1 MRAAA
6 TEQAHGSCLCG
17 GIRYR
22 VSGELGAI
30 MVCHCSRCRKA
41 NGSAF
46 QATSPIATVDF
57 QLQSGQELL
66 AEYESSPGVFR
77 VFCRVCASPL
87 YSRRTATP
95 EVLRLRIGSLDT
107 PVVGR
112 PALHI
117 FTASK
122 AEWHDIHDDAPQH
135 ANAPDKVPL
144 PDKRR

>member
-1 MRAAA
+1 V
-6 TEQAHGSCLCG
+6 
-17 GIRYR
+17 RYCF
-22 VSGELGAI
+22 SSELGPI

-46 QATSPIATVDF
+46 QATSPVAAADF

-95 EVLRLRIGSLDT
+95 DMLRLRLGSLDT
-107 PVVGR
+107 PVAGR

-122 AEWHDIHDDAPQH
+122 AEWHDIHDDAPRYPVLPGEVPP
-135 ANAPDKVPL
+135 PDHS
-144 PDKRR
+144 R

>member
-1 MRAAA
+1 MSAAA
-6 TEQAHGSCLCG
+6 TVQASGSCLCG
-17 GIRYR
+17 GVRYR
-22 VSGELGAI
+22 FSGELGPI

-46 QATSPIATVDF
+46 QATSPVTRADF

-77 VFCRVCASPL
+77 VFCRICASPL
-87 YSRRTATP
+87 YSRRMATP
-95 EVLRLRIGSLDT
+95 DVLRLRIGSLDT
-107 PVVGR
+107 PVTSR

-122 AEWHDIHDDAPQH
+122 AEWHDIHDDAPRYPKGPGE
-135 ANAPDKVPL
+135 APLQDQS
-144 PDKRR
+144 R

>member
-1 MRAAA
+1 MSAAA
-6 TEQAHGSCLCG
+6 TARARGSCLCG
-17 GIRYR
+17 GVRYR
-22 VSGELGAI
+22 LSSELGPI

-46 QATSPIATVDF
+46 QATAPVASADF
-57 QLQSGQELL
+57 QFQSGQELL

-87 YSRRTATP
+87 YSRRTAMP
-95 EVLRLRIGSLDT
+95 DVLRLRIGSLDT
-107 PVVGR
+107 LVASR

-122 AEWHDIHDDAPQH
+122 AEWHDIHDDAPQY
-135 ANAPDKVPL
+135 ADAPDKVPL
-144 PDKRR
+144 PRQGQ

>member
-1 MRAAA
+1 MRVSA
-6 TEQAHGSCLCG
+6 TEEARGSCLCG
-17 GIRYR
+17 GVRYS
-22 VSGELGAI
+22 VGGEPGPI
-30 MVCHCSRCRKA
+30 TVCHCSRCRKA

-46 QATSPIATVDF
+46 QAVSQVAKIDF

-87 YSRRTATP
+87 YSRRTAMP
-95 EVLRLRIGSLDT
+95 DVLRLRIGSLDT
-107 PVVGR
+107 PIASR

-122 AEWHDIHDDAPQH
+122 ADWYDIRDDAPQYPTRPGEMSPP
-135 ANAPDKVPL
+135 AQGL
-144 PDKRR
+144 

>member
-1 MRAAA
+1 MSAAA
-6 TEQAHGSCLCG
+6 TAQASGSCLCG
-17 GIRYR
+17 GVRYR
-22 VSGELGAI
+22 FGGELGPI

-46 QATSPIATVDF
+46 QATSPVAKVDF

-77 VFCRVCASPL
+77 VFCRICASPL

-95 EVLRLRIGSLDT
+95 DVLRLRIGSLDT
-107 PVVGR
+107 PVASR

-122 AEWHDIHDDAPQH
+122 AEWHDIHGDAPQY
-135 ANAPDKVPL
+135 AEGPTQVPL
-144 PDKRR
+144 PDQHR